1 MSQLIDQLHLLVLN
15 VGLAVHNADWNWKN
29 VNSPFTRIYYVT
41 EGSAEI
47 ILPNGTYELH
57 PGYLYMISSFTLHS
71 CVCNSHFTHYYIHVY
86 EDSQQGTNVFEDWD
100 FPIEIPAHDLDSALF
115 KRLCE
120 INPAMK
126 LPQSN
131 PASYDNN
138 PTLIQNIIKNKQR
151 SLYKKVESRGIVYQL
166 FSRFLK
172 NATPKIENGDSRIQK
187 AVLHIRKQIFQ
198 PIDIKSLA
206 KEAFMSEDHFIRI
219 FKAETG
225 ITPLQYIHQ
234 KKIEKAQ
241 LLLLTKDTPV
251 KNIALML
258 SFEDQSYFNRLFKK
272 ITGTTPQ
279 QYKLSFLQQHFP
291 K

>member
-1 MSQLIDQLHLLVLN
+1 
-15 VGLAVHNADWNWKN
+15 
-29 VNSPFTRIYYVT
+29 
-41 EGSAEI
+41 
-47 ILPNGTYELH
+47 
-57 PGYLYMISSFTLHS
+57 
-71 CVCNSHFTHYYIHVY
+71 
-86 EDSQQGTNVFEDWD
+86 
-100 FPIEIPAHDLDSALF
+100 
-115 KRLCE
+115 
-120 INPAMK
+120 MK